1 MICDEYHYTECGI
14 DDVYLVNGFEF
25 VDTPQGRRVIITN
38 IDRLHEVI
46 GEFLVNKKRDL
57 NGSDLRFLRHEML
70 MSQAFLAG
78 LLEVSVQTVH
88 RWESRKTDISKPAES
103 LVRLLYGE
111 HIGRNNKTHALL
123 KRLADLEDEIDEL
136 RLEETV
142 GGWGVKR
149 AA

>member
-57 NGSDLRFLRHEML
+57 NGSDLQFLRHEML
-70 MSQAFLAG
+70 MSQAVLAG

-123 KRLADLEDEIDEL
+123 KRLADLENEIDEL